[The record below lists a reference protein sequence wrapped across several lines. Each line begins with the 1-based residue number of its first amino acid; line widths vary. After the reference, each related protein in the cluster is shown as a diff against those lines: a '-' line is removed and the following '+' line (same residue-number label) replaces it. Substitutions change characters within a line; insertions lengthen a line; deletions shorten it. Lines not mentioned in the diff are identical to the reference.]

1 MKWLFG
7 QVWLYCLI
15 AFLLGV
21 LLTWLIMRFLR
32 RPQVEVSETRG
43 VTGGSPAAAAVA
55 AAPLAAAVSTVD
67 AAPPEPEPEPVPV
80 PTVAD
85 EPAPAMAV
93 VAPHGPG
100 SAAPLVDGSAPSRQ
114 AGDTPPDE
122 SGETETVEPAA
133 TAEADDAA
141 DSETAEPV
149 APAEPD
155 GPYGPGSALP
165 RDGGAAPGDDYTVKG
180 NADSMLFH
188 TLASPYYG
196 RTIAEVWFRTEAD
209 ARRAGFTAWNERSKA
224 KPKAA
229 EWEAGPYPSSAR
241 PRQDGS
247 SPADEFTVKGNA
259 DSMLFHT
266 TTSPYY
272 TRTKAEVWF
281 RTPEDAE
288 QAGFTAWNRPRQ
300 RT

>member
-32 RPQVEVSETRG
+32 RPHVEVSETPSAAREPEPRAA
-43 VTGGSPAAAAVA
+43 TPAASAVA
-55 AAPLAAAVSTVD
+55 APVVAAVFTVD
-67 AAPPEPEPEPVPV
+67 AAPPEPKPGAAAAEPVPEPDAEPEP
-80 PTVAD
+80 
-85 EPAPAMAV
+85 
-93 VAPHGPG
+93 
-100 SAAPLVDGSAPSRQ
+100 AAPLALAEAEV
-114 AGDTPPDE
+114 
-122 SGETETVEPAA
+122 TEVAAA
-133 TAEADDAA
+133 TELD
-141 DSETAEPV
+141 EPEGLDEV
-149 APAEPD
+149 ELELDEPELDEPD
-155 GPYGPGSALP
+155 GPYGRGSALP
-165 RDGGAAPGDDYTVKG
+165 SDGGAAPGDDFTVKG

-196 RTIAEVWFRTEAD
+196 RTIAEVWFRAESD

-224 KPKAA
+224 KVKAA
-229 EWEAGPYPSSAR
+229 DWEAGPYPGSAL
-241 PRQDGS
+241 PREDGS

-272 TRTKAEVWF
+272 TRIKAEVWF
-281 RTPEDAE
+281 RNAEDAE